1 MYEYLDTMNEQAL
14 AGSLTPIITAIIA
27 VGHLWNKSTASGILE
42 HDYGQIQ
49 AHVCLDCVLVWNCPL
64 GCFKRH
70 EHTQLQ
76 TEVGWVVQL
85 PDTKLQTSRYKATN
99 WSWAWFNFQI
109 QSYKLNSPLRKQHP
123 KKKSNRSKSHTPT
136 PPLCLLLRSF
146 SSQNLYVLH
155 KAVCNKKETVF

>member
-1 MYEYLDTMNEQAL
+1 MYGYLDTMNEKAL

-85 PDTKLQTSRYKATN
+85 PDTKLQTEVELGSISRYKATN
-99 WSWAWFNFQI
+99 CSISFKEAA
-109 QSYKLNSPLRKQHP
+109 S
-123 KKKSNRSKSHTPT
+123 KKKSNRTKSPTPT
-136 PPLCLLLRSF
+136 PPLCLLLTYF